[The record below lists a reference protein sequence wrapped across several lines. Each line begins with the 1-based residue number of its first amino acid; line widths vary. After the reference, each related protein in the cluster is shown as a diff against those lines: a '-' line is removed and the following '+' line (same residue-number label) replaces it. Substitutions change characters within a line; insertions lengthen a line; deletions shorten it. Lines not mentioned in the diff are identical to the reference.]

1 MENHPGWRKWG
12 GLPALSLWT
21 SGPQV
26 GTALEVGGH
35 HRMVSQGT
43 EDLRG
48 GYGRLGSTATMETT
62 VAGRGEIKAGGELR
76 QISSGEGQLHH
87 LTSSTESHGF
97 LRKSR
102 EGSREGGEE
111 G

>member
-1 MENHPGWRKWG
+1 
-12 GLPALSLWT
+12 
-21 SGPQV
+21 
-26 GTALEVGGH
+26 
-35 HRMVSQGT
+35 
-43 EDLRG
+43 
-48 GYGRLGSTATMETT
+48 METT